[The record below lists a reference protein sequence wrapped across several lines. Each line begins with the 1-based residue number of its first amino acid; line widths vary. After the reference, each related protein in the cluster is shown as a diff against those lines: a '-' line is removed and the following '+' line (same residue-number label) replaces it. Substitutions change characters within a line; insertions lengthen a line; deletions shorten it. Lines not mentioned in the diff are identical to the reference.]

1 MSNRAFAYNIED
13 MRHSI
18 FRSVR
23 CLLVSASVFCT
34 ALSVSAS
41 DRPIVSAISAYA
53 GSGRRISVSWTL
65 PPAESG
71 NITSLLVFRDT
82 KPISSYSHLASLS
95 PAAEL
100 GSRDTG
106 WSDTAGDY
114 RDYYYAV
121 IAVTGKTRFDIIIP
135 SMNATVN
142 GVHLKIARDKTASG
156 TAPSEAEK
164 LYPAGAMREIPLP
177 YIDLMEGMNSSKPNL
192 SKAADEAGGRLGSA
206 YSSFRVKPLEPYV
219 FQEDLVSPDGGDD
232 YFLFESLKTCFIR
245 RKYTDSIASLQK
257 LLGTNRSEG
266 VTRRAGFYLA
276 ESYYFSGDYRNA
288 VTSFLK
294 VSDEYPVLA
303 KKWIDSSLDLMAP
316 VYQ

>member
-13 MRHSI
+13 MKQS
-18 FRSVR
+18 FSRSAR
-23 CLLVSASVFCT
+23 CLFVSACFFCT

-41 DRPIVSAISAYA
+41 DRPIVSGISAYA
-53 GSGRRISVSWTL
+53 GSGHRISVSWTL
-65 PPAESG
+65 PPAGSG

-82 KPISSYSHLASLS
+82 EPISSYSHLASLS

-100 GSRDTG
+100 GSGDTG
-106 WSDTAGDY
+106 WSDTAADY

-142 GVHLKIARDKTASG
+142 GVHLRLARDKTSSG
-156 TAPSEAEK
+156 KKTSEAEK
-164 LYPAGAMREIPLP
+164 LYPAGAMREMPLP
-177 YIDLMEGMNSSKPNL
+177 YIDLMEGMNRSKPIL
-192 SKAADEAGGRLGSA
+192 SRAADEAGSRLASSYASFSA
-206 YSSFRVKPLEPYV
+206 KPLEPYV

-245 RKYTDSIASLQK
+245 RKYTDSIASLRK

-294 VSDEYPVLA
+294 VSDDYPVLA

-316 VYQ
+316 VHQ